1 VRPVHRLSPFG
12 SKMPALMPQTPHKD
26 DVDETWTFLEKGI
39 NSVMLN
45 LDQGV
50 DMKTY
55 MALYTAVH
63 DFCTS
68 QKAVSSGQ
76 GLQAHRGG

>member
-55 MALYTAVH
+55 MALYTYA
-63 DFCTS
+63 TS
-68 QKAVSSGQ
+68 FFSRLILASTDMMIHQC
-76 GLQAHRGG
+76 RP